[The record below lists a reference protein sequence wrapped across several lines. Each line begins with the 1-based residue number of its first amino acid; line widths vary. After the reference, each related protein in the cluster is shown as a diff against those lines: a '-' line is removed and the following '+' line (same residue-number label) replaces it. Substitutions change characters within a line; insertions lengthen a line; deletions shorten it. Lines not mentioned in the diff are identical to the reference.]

1 MAIKNSKAVPQALVL
16 SKLQEAD
23 DMNVMR
29 IDQVDMQR
37 SLEPVKRANDTK
49 QVLNNQKVLKAASV
63 LKSISNTAD
72 ANGYST
78 GSYGNFDDSKKSY
91 DEMTETDK
99 TFAAMDALIAQD
111 PLDDDEELITAQE
124 VLDGANGITHTPE
137 PKGEGGA
144 TAEDIKQN
152 VINLLQNTPN
162 NGGVAGS
169 TISTATQPNKEEDKE
184 ESGVKAFFNK
194 YKAYILV
201 AVVAIIIYL
210 IAKKKD

>member
-63 LKSISNTAD
+63 LKSISNTANTD
-72 ANGYST
+72 GYST
-78 GSYGNFDDSKKSY
+78 GSYGNFDDTKKSY

-124 VLDGANGITHTPE
+124 VLDGANGITHNPE

-144 TAEDIKQN
+144 TADDVKQT
-152 VINLLQNTPN
+152 VLTELQNITGQTPT
-162 NGGVAGS
+162 AE
-169 TISTATQPNKEEDKE
+169 TTPATQPDKEEDKE

>member
-78 GSYGNFDDSKKSY
+78 GSYGNFDDTKKSY

-124 VLDGANGITHTPE
+124 VLDGANGITHNPE

-144 TAEDIKQN
+144 TADDIKQN

-162 NGGVAGS
+162 NGGVIGS